1 MELQAKYTYV
11 YVLQKSPSPTV
22 IKTVCLGKRISYKI
36 DDLQQLKNMSVHGYV
51 KLPKA
56 ILQTKLNLLLIYR

>member
-1 MELQAKYTYV
+1 VCPAKVPFPYGN
-11 YVLQKSPSPTV
+11 LK
-22 IKTVCLGKRISYKI
+22 VCLGKWISYII

-51 KLPKA
+51 KLPEA